1 MATFPL
7 VSLPAGQKLPGISTQ
22 VNLNGAGLTASPN
35 NKVLLWHYVGAGSP
49 ADLYTARQVISQA
62 QVDALCKSWSP
73 LAHMFAA
80 AVSQL
85 PQGIGAEFWIVP
97 LAEPS
102 SGSVRSCKVK
112 ILGKPVSGVVSSATT
127 ASAADT
133 LTFSY
138 RGRSSVK
145 VGVSVGDT
153 WAAIAAKLNTAINAV
168 ASFPVTSTVATDT
181 VTVVERVKGAFD
193 PGAVQIDFENQEA
206 SLCAASPGTLTFAS
220 AATASGTCSLKLGVG
235 LVSYSITNADTAIAS
250 AAGLSTAIRADAFQC
265 DSAVPGTADGS
276 IVLYYRNSRPY
287 RPVSA
292 SLSGVTGQTLTVA
305 CDTPGTGTAAIT
317 TALTRLSSDETA
329 FKAWGVSFDDT
340 SNLSAVVS
348 HVEATE
354 AAGTYEK
361 GQMVFLAQCNSATDA
376 STANLP
382 DATSPKMT
390 ATSRYVVLHQAGSPQ
405 ASWELAARVATEVA
419 ATSFPAQN
427 FNGVKLRTNEVTPLG
442 VPSKPD
448 RSTRTECNTLIGAYK
463 LAPIVV
469 DSSGSN
475 AVLRSNSTYAAQGAA
490 DEMAEKWS
498 WRISTDYIRQSIRV
512 FLSSRFGNKSLKRYG
527 TARTSRVVTLEGVR
541 SALVEVLKR
550 IDDEDVYDD
559 IDSLKAA
566 VLAGV
571 KVGPNQIDLAAPLRV
586 VSDIDQIAVALVQ
599 Q

>member
-7 VSLPAGQKLPGISTQ
+7 VSLPAGIKTPGVYTQ

-35 NKVLLWHYVGAGSP
+35 NKVLLWHYVGADAP
-49 ADLYTARQVISQA
+49 ADLFTARQVISQA

-80 AVSQL
+80 AASQL

-97 LAEPS
+97 LPEPS
-102 SGSVRSCKVK
+102 SGSLRSAKIK
-112 ILGKPVSGVVSSATT
+112 ILGKASSGTVSTGT
-127 ASAADT
+127 AAAAADT

-138 RGRSSVK
+138 RGRSVK

-153 WAAIAAKLNTAINAV
+153 WAQIAAKLNTAINAV
-168 ASFPVTSTVATDT
+168 ASFPVTSSVSTDT
-181 VTVVERVKGAFD
+181 VTVSERVKGAFD
-193 PGAVQIDFENQEA
+193 PGSLQVDFENQEA

-220 AATASGTCSLKLGVG
+220 AATASGTCTVKLGVG
-235 LVSYSITNADTAIAS
+235 LVSYSITNGDAATAS
-250 AAGLSTAIRADAFQC
+250 AAGLSAAIRADSYQC
-265 DSAVPGTADGS
+265 DSAAPGTPDGS
-276 IVLYYRNSRPY
+276 IVLYYRNGRPY

-292 SLSGVTGQTLTVA
+292 SLSGVTGQTLTIA
-305 CDTPGTGTAAIT
+305 ADTPGTGTPTIT
-317 TALTRLSSDETA
+317 AALTRLSSDETA
-329 FKAWGVSFDDT
+329 FKAWAVSFDDT
-340 SNLSAVVS
+340 TNLSAVVA
-348 HVEATE
+348 HVEANE

-376 STANLP
+376 SSVNLP

-390 ATSRYVVLHQAGSPQ
+390 ASSRYVVLHQAGSPQ
-405 ASWELAARVATEVA
+405 AAWELSARVATEVA
-419 ATSFPAQN
+419 ATAFPAQN

-442 VPSKPD
+442 VPHKAD
-448 RSTRTECNTLIGAYK
+448 RSTRTECNTLISTYK
-463 LAPIVV
+463 LAPLIV

-498 WRISTDYIRQSIRV
+498 WRISADYIRQSIRV
-512 FLSSRFGNKSLKRYG
+512 FLAWRFGDKSLKRYG
-527 TARTSRVVTLEGVR
+527 TARTSRVVMLEGVR
-541 SALVEVLKR
+541 SALVEVLKK

-559 IDSLKAA
+559 IESLKAA

-571 KVGPNQIDLAAPLRV
+571 KVGPDRIDLAAPLRTV
-586 VSDIDQIAVALVQ
+586 NDIDQIAVALVQ

>member
-7 VSLPAGQKLPGISTQ
+7 VSIPAGQKIPGITTQ

-35 NKVLLWHYVGAGSP
+35 NKILMWHYVGAGAP
-49 ADLYTARQVISQA
+49 ADLFTARQVISQA

-97 LAEPS
+97 LPEPS
-102 SGSVRSCKVK
+102 SGSLRTAKIK
-112 ILGKPVSGVVSSATT
+112 ILGKASSGTVSTGT
-127 ASAADT
+127 AAVAADT

-138 RGRSSVK
+138 RGRSVK

-153 WAAIAAKLNTAINAV
+153 WAQIAAKLNTAINAV
-168 ASFPVTSTVATDT
+168 ANFPVTSSVSTDT
-181 VTVVERVKGAFD
+181 VTVSERVKGAFD
-193 PGAVQIDFENQEA
+193 PGAISVDFENQEA
-206 SLCAASPGTLTFAS
+206 SLCAASPGTLTFTS

-250 AAGLSTAIRADAFQC
+250 AAGLSAAIRADSYQC
-265 DSAVPGTADGS
+265 DSAVPGTPDGS

-292 SLSGVTGQTLTVA
+292 SLSGVTGQTITVA
-305 CDTPGTGTAAIT
+305 CDTPGTGTPTIT
-317 TALTRLSSDETA
+317 AALTRLSSDETA
-329 FKAWGVSFDDT
+329 FKAWAVSFDDT
-340 SNLSAVVS
+340 SNLSAVVA
-348 HVEATE
+348 HVESME

-376 STANLP
+376 GTVNLP

-390 ATSRYVVLHQAGSPQ
+390 ASSRYVVLHQAGSPQ
-405 ASWELAARVATEVA
+405 AAWELAARVAAEVA
-419 ATSFPAQN
+419 ATAFPAQN
-427 FNGVKLRTNEVTPLG
+427 FNGLKLRTNEVTPLG
-442 VPSKPD
+442 TPHKAD
-448 RSTRTECNTLIGAYK
+448 RSTRTECNTLIATYK

-475 AVLRSNSTYAAQGAA
+475 AVLRSNSTYASQGAA

-541 SALVEVLKR
+541 SALVEILKK

-571 KVGPNQIDLAAPLRV
+571 KVGPDRVDLAAPLRTV
-586 VSDIDQIAVALVQ
+586 NDIDQIAVALVQ

>member
-7 VSLPAGQKLPGISTQ
+7 VSIPAGHVIPGISTQ
-22 VNLNGAGLTASPN
+22 VNLNGAGLTPTPN

-80 AVSQL
+80 AASQL
-85 PQGIGAEFWIVP
+85 PQGIGSEFWIVP

-112 ILGKPVSGVVSSATT
+112 ILGKSVSGVVSSATT

-138 RGRSSVK
+138 RGRSVK

-153 WAAIAAKLNTAINAV
+153 WATIAGKLNTAINAV

-181 VTVVERVKGAFD
+181 VTVVERVKGSFD

-206 SLCAASPGTLTFAS
+206 SLCAASPGTVTFAS

-305 CDTPGTGTAAIT
+305 CDTPGTGTPAIT

-329 FKAWGVSFDDT
+329 FKAWGVSFDDV
-340 SNLSAVVS
+340 SNLSSVVA

-376 STANLP
+376 SSANLP

-405 ASWELAARVATEVA
+405 AAWELSARVAAEVA
-419 ATSFPAQN
+419 ATAFPAQN
-427 FNGVKLRTNEVTPLG
+427 FNGLKLRTNEVTPLG
-442 VPSKPD
+442 VPHKAD
-448 RSTRTECNTLIGAYK
+448 RSTRTECNTLISTYK
-463 LAPIVV
+463 LAPLVV

-498 WRISTDYIRQSIRV
+498 WRISVDYIRQSIRV

-527 TARTSRVVTLEGVR
+527 TARTSRVVTLDGVR

-559 IDSLKAA
+559 IESLKAA
-566 VLAGV
+566 VLSGV
-571 KVGPNQIDLAAPLRV
+571 KVGPGRVDLAAPLRTV
-586 VSDIDQIAVALVQ
+586 NDIDQIAVALVQ

>member
-7 VSLPAGQKLPGISTQ
+7 VSIPAGQKLPGISTQ

-35 NKVLLWHYVGAGSP
+35 NKVLLWHYVGAGAP
-49 ADLYTARQVISQA
+49 ADLFTARQVISQA

-85 PQGIGAEFWIVP
+85 PQGIGAEFYIVP
-97 LAEPS
+97 IPEPA
-102 SGSVRSCKVK
+102 SGSLRSAKIK
-112 ILGKPVSGVVSSATT
+112 ILGKASSGTVSTGT
-127 ASAADT
+127 AAAAADT

-138 RGRSSVK
+138 RGRSVK

-153 WAAIAAKLNTAINAV
+153 WAQIAAKLNTAINAV
-168 ASFPVTSTVATDT
+168 ASFPVTSSVSTDT
-181 VTVVERVKGAFD
+181 VTVSERVKGAFD
-193 PGAVQIDFENQEA
+193 PGAVQVDFENQEA

-276 IVLYYRNSRPY
+276 IVLYYRNGRPY

-292 SLSGVTGQTLTVA
+292 SLSGVTGQTITVA

-329 FKAWGVSFDDT
+329 FKAWAISMEDT
-340 SNLSAVVS
+340 SNLSAVVA

-442 VPSKPD
+442 VPHKAD
-448 RSTRTECNTLIGAYK
+448 RSTRTECNTLIATYK
-463 LAPIVV
+463 LAPLVV

-571 KVGPNQIDLAAPLRV
+571 KVGPNQIDLAAPLRTV
-586 VSDIDQIAVALVQ
+586 NDIDQIAVALVQ